1 MIYGQAARRL
11 KIRQLI
17 FILTGMDTFWLLMGG
32 LLILGGMVGSIVP
45 LLPGP
50 PLAYVGLLLQQ
61 LRSDA
66 PFTVKFL
73 LIWAGITILVSVLD
87 YFIPLYGT
95 RKFGGS
101 KYGIWGC
108 TIGLIAGIFF
118 PPWGIIV
125 GPFIGAFAGEMIA
138 SNQSGQALRAAL
150 GSFIGFLFGTLLKL
164 IACFMMGWYLI
175 RG

>member
-1 MIYGQAARRL
+1 
-11 KIRQLI
+11 
-17 FILTGMDTFWLLMGG
+17 MGG
-32 LLILGGMVGSIVP
+32 LLILGGIIGSIVP
-45 LLPGP
+45 FLPGP

-61 LRSDA
+61 LRSDP

-95 RKFGGS
+95 KKFGGS
-101 KYGIWGC
+101 KYGMWGC
-108 TIGLIAGIFF
+108 TIGLFAGIFF
-118 PPWGIIV
+118 PPWGIIA
-125 GPFIGAFAGEMIA
+125 GPFLGAFVGEMIA
-138 SNQSGQALRAAL
+138 SNQSDQALRAAL

-175 RG
+175 AQ